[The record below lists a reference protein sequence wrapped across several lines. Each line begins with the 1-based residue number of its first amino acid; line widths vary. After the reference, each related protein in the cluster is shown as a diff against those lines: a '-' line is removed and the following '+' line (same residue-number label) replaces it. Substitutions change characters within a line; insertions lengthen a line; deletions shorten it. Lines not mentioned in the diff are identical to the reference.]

1 MDKET
6 RFLTYS
12 PWPGQL
18 NNTRM
23 CFETALVLAYLSGR
37 CLVTPKAYRT
47 QQQAEWEGG
56 RFRPLHPGEYLD
68 LDSLKSLVEIISHDE
83 YERLPRDMQS
93 DKVGLVFEPGTAVLC
108 YPAIPDPHS
117 KEAVRLR
124 DFAAGRR
131 RFLELTPRLA
141 SCRTLELRSPAL
153 EQFYSFFYADG
164 QWAQHCKRLVRD
176 HVKFKA
182 EIIVAG
188 TRIARA
194 LGSYGAI
201 HVRRNDFLQ
210 QQTDQDIPGDPL
222 LRTLLARIPVGT
234 CLYIATD
241 ETDRNFF
248 RTIRNHYESYFIED
262 CKSAIPPGMSVA
274 HLACIE
280 QMVCTFA
287 LVFVGTRLS
296 TFSAYINRLRGY
308 YGASDKNV
316 YFTDG
321 SPGSQMDDEGSPPF
335 SWINWLRRGNPL
347 WGREFKEGW
356 ELAPA

>member
-6 RFLTYS
+6 RYLTYS

-23 CFETALVLAYLSGR
+23 CFETALVLAYLTSR

-56 RFRPLHPGEYLD
+56 HFRPLHPEEYLD
-68 LDSLKSLVEIISHDE
+68 LDSLKTIVEIISHDE
-83 YERLPRDMQS
+83 YERLPRDTQS
-93 DKVGLVFEPGTAVLC
+93 DNAALVFEPGTAVFC
-108 YPAIPDPHS
+108 YPAIPDLHS
-117 KEAVRLR
+117 TDGVRLR
-124 DFAAGRR
+124 DFAAGRH

-141 SCRTLELRSPAL
+141 SCRTLQLRSPTL

-164 QWAQHCKRLVRD
+164 QRTQDCKRLVRD
-176 HVKFKA
+176 HVKFKS
-182 EIIVAG
+182 EIIVPA

-210 QQTDQDIPGDPL
+210 QQTDQNIAGDLL
-222 LRTLLARIPVGT
+222 LRNLSGRMPAGSR
-234 CLYIATD
+234 LYIATD
-241 ETDRNFF
+241 ETDKSFF
-248 RTIRNHYESYFIED
+248 RTIRNHYETYFIED
-262 CKSAIPPGMSVA
+262 CKSALPPGMSVT

-287 LVFVGTRLS
+287 LAFVGTRLS

-308 YGASDKNV
+308 YGAFDKNV

-321 SPGSQMDDEGSPPF
+321 SPGSQMDDEGSPAF
-335 SWINWLRRGNPL
+335 SWTNWLRRGNPL